1 LSAGARRRALR
12 WAPVIA
18 WMAAIFFLS
27 SVERLPGA
35 GTIPDWLSHGV
46 AYGAGAVLIAR
57 ALAADGASVTLPVAV
72 LATLLATLYGVTDE
86 YHQSFVPGRTAE
98 VADVVKDGAGAA
110 LFALVESW
118 RASRAARLRATEVHP

>member
-27 SVERLPGA
+27 SIERLPGA

-57 ALAADGASVTLPVAV
+57 ALAADGAGVTLPVAA

-98 VADVVKDGAGAA
+98 VADVVKDCAGAA
-110 LFALVESW
+110 LFTLASSW
-118 RASRAARLRATEVHP
+118 RAARAARPRVTEVHP